1 MKNWKL
7 LLPLIMLAL
16 LLAACG
22 GQSDTAVAPVAAEED
37 IQVTSLDKLGQTVD
51 VQTVYDIKNRDDVYV
66 LDVREQYEY
75 DEKHIPNVTLLPMS
89 EIEGRLDEIPTDKEV
104 IITCRSG
111 NRSGQVTQF
120 LRQNGYD
127 NVHNMQGGIIA
138 WEEAGFPVER

>member
-7 LLPLIMLAL
+7 LLPLLVLTLAL
-16 LLAACG
+16 SSCG
-22 GQSDTAVAPVAAEED
+22 GQASTSDVA
-37 IQVTSLDKLGQTVD
+37 TSEINLDELPQEVD
-51 VQTVYDIKNRDDVYV
+51 VQTVYDIQGAEDVYV

-89 EIEGRLDEIPTDKEV
+89 EIQDRLAEIPTDKEV

-120 LRQNGYD
+120 LEQNGFD
-127 NVHNMQGGIIA
+127 NVHNMQGGIVA

>member
-7 LLPLIMLAL
+7 LLPLLVLAL
-16 LLAACG
+16 ALVACG
-22 GQSDTAVAPVAAEED
+22 GQASSADVAASD
-37 IQVTSLDKLGQTVD
+37 VNLGELPQEVD
-51 VQTVYDIKNRDDVYV
+51 VQTVFDIQEAEDVYV

-89 EIEGRLDEIPTDKEV
+89 EIQNRLDEIPTDKEV

-120 LRQNGYD
+120 LEQNGFD
-127 NVHNMQGGIIA
+127 NIHNMQGGIVA